1 MEPGEEAGADPRRLG
16 RRQSTSEEQDRP
28 STSSG
33 QSDVRMNDHRTR
45 AGFVAVIGAP
55 NAGKS
60 TLVNALVGQK
70 VAIVSPKAQTT
81 RARLMG
87 IAVHEATQILL
98 VDTPGIFQP
107 KRRLDRA
114 MVAAAW
120 TGAQDAD
127 LILLLID
134 AAARVT
140 DDVERIIA
148 SLGDRQHP
156 LFLVFNKIDLIKK
169 PDLLALSSNLTGRL
183 NPDKVFM
190 ISATQGD
197 GVPDLKQAL
206 SDAMPEGPWLYPED
220 EVSDAT
226 DRMIAAELTREQVV
240 NQLYQELPYAVAI
253 ETETWQDRPDGS
265 TEIRQQILVE
275 RDSQKAIV
283 IGKGGQRLKAIGAAA
298 RAEIAEHLGRPAH
311 LFLHVK
317 VNPRWDEDRGLYREI
332 GLEWAD

>member
-1 MEPGEEAGADPRRLG
+1 M
-16 RRQSTSEEQDRP
+16 TS
-28 STSSG
+28 
-33 QSDVRMNDHRTR
+33 

-87 IAVHEATQILL
+87 IAIQDVAQILL
-98 VDTPGIFQP
+98 VDTPGIFDP
-107 KRRLDRA
+107 RRRLDRA

-120 TGAQDAD
+120 SGAQDAD
-127 LILLLID
+127 LVLLVID
-134 AAARVT
+134 AAGGLKAGIDRI
-140 DDVERIIA
+140 VEGLAKRE
-148 SLGDRQHP
+148 HP
-156 LFLVFNKIDLIKK
+156 LFIALNKVDLVKK
-169 PDLLALSSNLTGRL
+169 PALLALAADLTARL
-183 NPDKVFM
+183 NPEQVFM

-206 SDAMPEGPWLYPED
+206 ADAMPEGPWLYPED

-226 DRMIAAELTREQVV
+226 DRLIAAELTREQIV
-240 NQLYQELPYAVAI
+240 NRLHQELPYATAI
-253 ETETWQDRPDGS
+253 ETETWEDRPDGS
-265 TEIRQQILVE
+265 TVIRQQILIE

-283 IGKGGQRLKAIGAAA
+283 IGKGGRRLKEIGAAA
-298 RAEIAEHLGRPAH
+298 REEIAHHLGRPVH

>member
-1 MEPGEEAGADPRRLG
+1 M
-16 RRQSTSEEQDRP
+16 STSD
-28 STSSG
+28 TK
-33 QSDVRMNDHRTR
+33 

-60 TLVNALVGQK
+60 TLVNGLVGQK

-87 IAVHEATQILL
+87 IAIEGSAQILL
-98 VDTPGIFQP
+98 VDTPGIFEP
-107 KRRLDRA
+107 RRRLDRA

-127 LILLLID
+127 LILLVID
-134 AAARVT
+134 AAAIISP
-140 DDVERIIA
+140 EIEQMIA
-148 SLGDRQHP
+148 SLDKREHP
-156 LFLVFNKIDLIKK
+156 LFLALNKIDLVKK
-169 PDLLALSSNLTGRL
+169 GALLSLSADLTARL

-190 ISATQGD
+190 ISAAQGD

-206 SDAMPEGPWLYPED
+206 ADAMPSGPWLYPED

-226 DRMIAAELTREQVV
+226 DRMVAAELTREQIV
-240 NQLYQELPYAVAI
+240 NQLHQELPYATAV
-253 ETETWQDRPDGS
+253 ETETWEDRPDGS
-265 TEIRQQILVE
+265 TVINQQILVE

-283 IGKGGQRLKAIGAAA
+283 IGKGGRRLKAIGAAA
-298 RAEIAEHLGRPAH
+298 RAEITQHLGRPVH

>member
-1 MEPGEEAGADPRRLG
+1 M
-16 RRQSTSEEQDRP
+16 SEQ
-28 STSSG
+28 
-33 QSDVRMNDHRTR
+33 TR

-87 IAVHEATQILL
+87 IALADKTQILL
-98 VDTPGIFQP
+98 VDTPGIFEP
-107 KRRLDRA
+107 RRRLDRA

-127 LILLLID
+127 LILLMID
-134 AAARVT
+134 AAARGNSE
-140 DDVERIIA
+140 VERIVS
-148 SLGDRQHP
+148 SLDARAHP
-156 LFLVFNKIDLIKK
+156 LILALNKIDLVKK
-169 PDLLALSSNLTGRL
+169 ADLLELSLGLTQRL
-183 NPDKVFM
+183 NPDHVFM
-190 ISATQGD
+190 ISAANGD

-206 SDAMPEGPWLYPED
+206 ADAMPSGPWLYPED
-220 EVSDAT
+220 EISDAT
-226 DRMIAAELTREQVV
+226 DRMVAAELTREQIV
-240 NQLYQELPYAVAI
+240 NQLHQELPYATAI
-253 ETETWQDRPDGS
+253 ETETWEDRPDGS
-265 TEIRQQILVE
+265 TAIRQQILVA

-283 IGKGGQRLKAIGAAA
+283 IGKGGRRLKAIGAAA
-298 RAEIAEHLGRPAH
+298 RTQIAEHLGRPVH

-332 GLEWAD
+332 GLEWTA

>member
-1 MEPGEEAGADPRRLG
+1 MSEA
-16 RRQSTSEEQDRP
+16 Q
-28 STSSG
+28 
-33 QSDVRMNDHRTR
+33 TR

-70 VAIVSPKAQTT
+70 VAIVSAKAQTT

-87 IAVHEATQILL
+87 IAIAGSAQILL

-107 KRRLDRA
+107 RRRLDRA

-120 TGAQDAD
+120 TGAEDAD
-127 LILLLID
+127 LIVLVID
-134 AAARVT
+134 VAARMNAE
-140 DDVERIIA
+140 VERIVA
-148 SLGDRQHP
+148 SLVERRHP
-156 LFLVFNKIDLIKK
+156 LVLVLNKVDLVKK
-169 PDLLALSSNLTGRL
+169 EALLGPAADLAARL
-183 NPDKVFM
+183 NPDQVFM
-190 ISATQGD
+190 ISAAQGD
-197 GVPDLKQAL
+197 GVADLKQAL
-206 SDAMPEGPWLYPED
+206 ASALPAGPWLYPED

-226 DRMIAAELTREQVV
+226 DRMIAAELTREQIV
-240 NQLYQELPYAVAI
+240 NQLYQELPYAAAI

-283 IGKGGQRLKAIGAAA
+283 IGKGGARLKAIGAAA
-298 RAEIAEHLGRPAH
+298 REEIAQHLGRPVH

-317 VNPRWDEDRGLYREI
+317 VNPKWDEDRGLYREI

>member
-1 MEPGEEAGADPRRLG
+1 M
-16 RRQSTSEEQDRP
+16 SE
-28 STSSG
+28 
-33 QSDVRMNDHRTR
+33 TR

-87 IAVHEATQILL
+87 IAIADQTQILL
-98 VDTPGIFQP
+98 VDTPGIFAP

-120 TGAQDAD
+120 TGAGDAD
-127 LILLLID
+127 LIVLVID
-134 AAARVT
+134 ASERVR
-140 DDVERIIA
+140 DEILKGLEKRE
-148 SLGDRQHP
+148 HP
-156 LFLVFNKIDLIKK
+156 LFLALNKVDLVKK
-169 PDLLALSSNLTGRL
+169 PQLLALAAELTQRL

-190 ISATQGD
+190 ISATQGN
-197 GVPDLKQAL
+197 GVADLKQAL
-206 SDAMPEGPWLYPED
+206 ADVMPSGPWLYPED

-226 DRMIAAELTREQVV
+226 DRMIAAELTREQLV
-240 NQLYQELPYAVAI
+240 NQLHQELPYATAI
-253 ETETWQDRPDGS
+253 ETETWEDRPDGS

-283 IGKGGQRLKAIGAAA
+283 IGKGGQRLKSIGAAA
-298 RAEIAEHLGRPAH
+298 RAQISQHLGRTVH
-311 LFLHVK
+311 LYLHVK
-317 VNPRWDEDRGLYREI
+317 VNPKWDEDRSLYREI

>member
-1 MEPGEEAGADPRRLG
+1 MTD
-16 RRQSTSEEQDRP
+16 
-28 STSSG
+28 
-33 QSDVRMNDHRTR
+33 TR

-87 IAVHEATQILL
+87 IAIADQAQILL
-98 VDTPGIFQP
+98 VDTPGIFAP

-127 LILLLID
+127 LVLLVID
-134 AAARVT
+134 ASEQVKGE
-140 DDVERIIA
+140 VLQGLEK
-148 SLGDRQHP
+148 RQQP
-156 LFLVFNKIDLIKK
+156 LFLALNKVDLVKK
-169 PDLLALSSNLTGRL
+169 PELLILATRLTERL

-206 SDAMPEGPWLYPED
+206 ADVMPSGPWLYPED
-220 EVSDAT
+220 DVSDAT
-226 DRMIAAELTREQVV
+226 E
-240 NQLYQELPYAVAI
+240 
-253 ETETWQDRPDGS
+253 ETYLDQ
-265 TEIRQQILVE
+265 
-275 RDSQKAIV
+275 
-283 IGKGGQRLKAIGAAA
+283 
-298 RAEIAEHLGRPAH
+298 RAEGATFFVEPPARRLLLDTNREPAMVADELDR
-311 LFLHVK
+311 LFAK
-317 VNPRWDEDRGLYREI
+317 
-332 GLEWAD
+332 A

>member
-1 MEPGEEAGADPRRLG
+1 M
-16 RRQSTSEEQDRP
+16 SK
-28 STSSG
+28 
-33 QSDVRMNDHRTR
+33 

-70 VAIVSPKAQTT
+70 VAIVSAKAQTT

-87 IAVHEATQILL
+87 IAIEGEAQILL
-98 VDTPGIFQP
+98 VDTPGIFEP
-107 KRRLDRA
+107 RRRLDRA

-127 LILLLID
+127 LVLLVID
-134 AAARVT
+134 AAAGVNA
-140 DDVERIIA
+140 EIA
-148 SLGDRQHP
+148 SIIGSLDKREQP
-156 LFLVFNKIDLIKK
+156 LFLVLNKIDLVKK
-169 PDLLALSSNLTGRL
+169 EALLALSAGLTARL

-190 ISATQGD
+190 ISAAQGD

-206 SDAMPEGPWLYPED
+206 AAIMPEGPWLYPED

-226 DRMIAAELTREQVV
+226 DRMIAAELTREQIV
-240 NQLYQELPYAVAI
+240 NQLHQELPYATAV
-253 ETETWQDRPDGS
+253 ETETWEDRPDGS
-265 TEIRQQILVE
+265 TAIRQQILVE

-283 IGKGGQRLKAIGAAA
+283 IGKGGRRLKAIGAAA
-298 RAEIAEHLGRPAH
+298 REEIAQHLGRPVH

-317 VNPRWDEDRGLYREI
+317 VNPGWDEDRGLYREI

>member
-1 MEPGEEAGADPRRLG
+1 MTEAA
-16 RRQSTSEEQDRP
+16 
-28 STSSG
+28 
-33 QSDVRMNDHRTR
+33 TR

-87 IAVHEATQILL
+87 IAIENKTQILL
-98 VDTPGIFQP
+98 VDTPGIFEP
-107 KRRLDRA
+107 RRRLDRA

-120 TGAQDAD
+120 NGAEDAD
-127 LILLLID
+127 LTLLVID
-134 AAARVT
+134 AAAKVSAE
-140 DDVERIIA
+140 VNAMIA
-148 SLGDRQHP
+148 SLETRGHP
-156 LFLVFNKIDLIKK
+156 LLLALNKIDLVKK
-169 PDLLALSSNLTGRL
+169 PALLALSLDLTNRL

-190 ISATQGD
+190 ISATEGD
-197 GVPDLKQAL
+197 GVADLKQAL
-206 SDAMPEGPWLYPED
+206 AAAMPTGPWLYPED
-220 EVSDAT
+220 DVSDAT

-240 NQLYQELPYAVAI
+240 NQLYQELPYATAV
-253 ETETWQDRPDGS
+253 ETETWEDRPDGS
-265 TEIRQQILVE
+265 TAIRQQILVE

-298 RAEIAEHLGRPAH
+298 RAEIAQHLGRPVH

-317 VNPRWDEDRGLYREI
+317 VNPRWDEDRDLYREI